1 MCEDLVISDFG
12 NVDPPVGSTV
22 FTNVDVFDGINNG
35 VMRDAKVL
43 VVGDRIEKVFNGD
56 LEGDPDHT
64 VIDGGG
70 RTLMP
75 GLIDAH
81 VHLNHFIGGGLA
93 ALEATPWDQIASAAA
108 AGARESLMNG
118 FTTVRDAGGL
128 GTGLKKTIDS
138 GLLDGPRIY
147 PSGAYITQT
156 SGHADM
162 RLASQTGPELTN
174 LQRLGVS
181 WQADG
186 PDQVRAGVR
195 EQLSRGATQ
204 IKLMLG
210 GGVSSEKDPLH
221 SLQFTADEVSAAVEA
236 AAAWDTYVLVHV
248 YHDAHV
254 RRALELGVKSI
265 EHGHF
270 VTRETAELLKGA
282 GAYHSCNLAA
292 LSPDLFKHPVYGA
305 VGSPQRIKSE
315 AFQAHS
321 RDLIDIAKDVGQTMV
336 FNSDLVFT
344 TGRPYRASLDFAKWS
359 QAEAFGNFE
368 ALKAMTSNAGELM
381 ALSGQNNPY
390 PERLGVIEP
399 GAYADILLVDGNPLD
414 DITTIGANPK
424 WFDADLRS
432 DDIATIPFIM
442 KGGVALKDTER
453 LASGRSSR
461 G

>member
-1 MCEDLVISDFG
+1 MCENLPIPDFG
-12 NVDPPVGSTV
+12 DIDPPAGSIV

-43 VVGDRIEKVFNGD
+43 VVGDRIEQVFQGE
-56 LEGDPDHT
+56 LEGEPDHT

-81 VHLNHFIGGGLA
+81 VHLNHFVEGGLA
-93 ALEATPWDQIASAAA
+93 ALEATPWDEIASRAA
-108 AGARESLMNG
+108 AGAREHLMNG

-138 GLLDGPRIY
+138 GLLVGPRIY

-156 SGHADM
+156 SGHADL

-174 LQRLGVS
+174 LQRLGVT
-181 WQADG
+181 WHADS

-195 EQLSRGATQ
+195 EQLSRGAAQ
-204 IKLMLG
+204 IKLMVG

-221 SLQFTADEVSAAVEA
+221 SMQFTAAEITAATEA

-248 YHDAHV
+248 YHDAHI

-265 EHGHF
+265 EHGQF
-270 VTRETAELLKGA
+270 ISRETAEMLKDVG
-282 GAYHSCNLAA
+282 GFHSANLAG

-305 VGSPQRIKSE
+305 EGSPQRLKSE
-315 AFQAHS
+315 QFQALA
-321 RDLIDIAKDVGQTMV
+321 RDFISIAQEVGQKMV
-336 FNSDLVFT
+336 FDSDLVFM
-344 TGRPYRASLDFAKWS
+344 TGPAFRASLDYAKWF
-359 QAEAFGNFE
+359 QADSFGNFD
-368 ALKAMTSNAGELM
+368 ALTAMTSAAGELM

-390 PERLGVIEP
+390 PGRLGVIEP
-399 GAYADILLVDGNPLD
+399 GGYADILLVDGNPLD
-414 DITTIGANPK
+414 DITMIGANSK
-424 WFDADLRS
+424 WFDAEPRS
-432 DDIATIPFIM
+432 DDITTIPFIM
-442 KGGVALKDTER
+442 KDGAVLKDTQR
-453 LASGRSSR
+453 LAESR
-461 G
+461 R